1 MICASNCAA
10 RYLSQRK
17 FNKVYVIGCQVLVDE
32 IEAAGVSTI
41 GSGPDVFEDS
51 LSEQVKQDLQR
62 IDNNV
67 EAVIVGF
74 DEHLS
79 FPKLFKAVN
88 YLRNPLVGAQFLNH
102 I

>member
-17 FNKVYVIGCQVLVDE
+17 FKKVYVIGCEVLVDE
-32 IEAAGVSTI
+32 IEAVGVSTI
-41 GSGPDVFEDS
+41 GSGPDVLENS
-51 LSEQVKQDLQR
+51 LKDQVGQDLQR
-62 IDNNV
+62 IDKDV
-67 EAVIVGF
+67 EALVVGF

-88 YLRNPLVGAQFLNH
+88 YLRNPLVGQNLFNYV
-102 I
+102 

>member
-32 IEAAGVSTI
+32 IEAVGVSTI
-41 GSGPDVFEDS
+41 GSGPDVLLDDS
-51 LSEQVKQDLQR
+51 LIEQVKQDLQR
-62 IDNNV
+62 IDEHV
-67 EAVIVGF
+67 EAVVVGF

-88 YLRNPLVGAQFLNH
+88 YLRNPLVGQ
-102 I
+102 